1 MTNITMNETELTLAH
16 LKQVINSN
24 GAPSS
29 LHEEKA
35 VYDADRGYTF
45 SDYFRLNSSAVEI
58 AALLG
63 YTYERAYLNLPCTE
77 DALPELDTLQHR
89 LEQNLVHIAMTSEMA
104 RREFLIAPILAQLLD
119 YVDARLI
126 IERTISVNNI
136 LQGALD
142 YYLEANA
149 CCVVIEAKNADLQRG
164 FHQLMAEMAA
174 LDQHPETPAS
184 PLLYGA
190 ITVGDVWQFGRL
202 HRPTKEMVQD
212 LALYTIPAQVE
223 TLLRTLI
230 AILTKENL

>member
-1 MTNITMNETELTLAH
+1 MTLAH
-16 LKQVINSN
+16 LKQAISSN
-24 GAPSS
+24 DAHFS
-29 LHEEKA
+29 LHEKRV
-35 VYDADRGYTF
+35 VYDANSGYTF

-63 YTYERAYLNLPCTE
+63 CTYERAYLNLPHFE
-77 DALPELDTLQHR
+77 DALPELNTLQNR
-89 LEQNLVHIAMTSEMA
+89 LEQNLIHIAMTSEMA

-119 YVDARLI
+119 YVDARLS

-142 YYLEANA
+142 YYLEASA

-164 FHQLMAEMAA
+164 FHQLMAEMVA

-202 HRPTKEMVQD
+202 HRPTKAIYQD

-230 AILTKENL
+230 GILTKENL